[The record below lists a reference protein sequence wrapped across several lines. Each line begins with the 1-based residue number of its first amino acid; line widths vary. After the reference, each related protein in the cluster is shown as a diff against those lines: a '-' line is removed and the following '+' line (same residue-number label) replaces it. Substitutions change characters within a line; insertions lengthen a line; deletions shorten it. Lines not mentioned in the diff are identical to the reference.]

1 MGKDWL
7 VMKEPR
13 TEKIIQELKDTVSRL
28 NKLDGILQ
36 KMDVT
41 YNLSRSR
48 RDTPW
53 TLDEIIQRVEYK

>member
-1 MGKDWL
+1 MI
-7 VMKEPR
+7 EPR
-13 TEKIIQELKDTVSRL
+13 TEKIVQELKDTVNRL

>member
-1 MGKDWL
+1 MI
-7 VMKEPR
+7 EPR
-13 TEKIIQELKDTVSRL
+13 VEKIVQELKDTVNRL

-48 RDTPW
+48 RDVPW
-53 TLDEIIQRVEYK
+53 TLDEIVQRVEYK

>member
-1 MGKDWL
+1 MI
-7 VMKEPR
+7 EPR
-13 TEKIIQELKDTVSRL
+13 TEKIVQELKDTVNRL

-48 RDTPW
+48 RDTHW
-53 TLDEIIQRVEYK
+53 TLDEVIQRVEYK